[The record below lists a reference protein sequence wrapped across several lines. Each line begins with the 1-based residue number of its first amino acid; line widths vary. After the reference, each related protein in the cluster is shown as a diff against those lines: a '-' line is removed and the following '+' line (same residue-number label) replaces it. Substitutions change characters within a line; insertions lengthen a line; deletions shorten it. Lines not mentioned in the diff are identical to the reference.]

1 MKALV
6 KHDSH
11 AVGFVGPGGRGTP
24 ELHGVIQAMQTQTIR
39 RIHRA
44 PPVRAH
50 LPTLVSVDETSSSAL
65 AQRLGHAGL
74 ALDDA
79 VRWGSESACASM
91 LERRPVMIL
100 LDAPTTDADGLAGLI
115 RAASLIAP
123 VAVLRDEGRD
133 AVAAFTAGAFD
144 VFDRQI
150 PAAELAWRI
159 HANLRRCPPLPV
171 PRASAGGTASQ
182 RLLFDVITR
191 AQAPVC
197 CHHLRLLLGTP
208 FLPMTLRALK
218 ARIQRLLPVFAD
230 HGLTLIVDQQWG
242 LATYRTRSAEAPGT
256 GAP

>member
-1 MKALV
+1 M
-6 KHDSH
+6 
-11 AVGFVGPGGRGTP
+11 
-24 ELHGVIQAMQTQTIR
+24 
-39 RIHRA
+39 
-44 PPVRAH
+44 
-50 LPTLVSVDETSSSAL
+50 

-74 ALDDA
+74 ALDAA

-100 LDAPTTDADGLAGLI
+100 LDAPTTEADGLAGLV

-123 VAVLRDEGRD
+123 VAVLRHEGRD

-171 PRASAGGTASQ
+171 PRTSAGGTASQ

-242 LATYRTRSAEAPGT
+242 LATYRTRSAMGPGT
-256 GAP
+256 GAS

>member
-1 MKALV
+1 
-6 KHDSH
+6 
-11 AVGFVGPGGRGTP
+11 
-24 ELHGVIQAMQTQTIR
+24 
-39 RIHRA
+39 
-44 PPVRAH
+44 
-50 LPTLVSVDETSSSAL
+50 
-65 AQRLGHAGL
+65 
-74 ALDDA
+74 
-79 VRWGSESACASM
+79 M

-100 LDAPTTDADGLAGLI
+100 LDAPTTEAEGLAGLV

-123 VAVLRDEGRD
+123 VAVLRHEGRD

-171 PRASAGGTASQ
+171 PLTPAGGTASQ

-242 LATYRTRSAEAPGT
+242 LATYRTRSAKGPGT
-256 GAP
+256 GAS